1 MPTRAV
7 ATSAVAGMTMVT
19 IGSMTA
25 NALSYLLQLPASR
38 MLGVEG
44 YGEFASLLAAQ
55 LVLAVS
61 ALALQSVVAREVVHG
76 RSRES
81 LRALGYRCA
90 AVVAMLA
97 VLLAPVVA
105 FALDTTVLAA
115 TSALVVAPL
124 LVLLAAEQGLLQ
136 GSGQFGRLS
145 VVLASAGIGKVVPA
159 VLALLLGAGPGV
171 TLAASALGTG
181 IVAVAARLLDRRVT
195 DSASDGSA
203 GSVGVRFG
211 VGTVLRASQVQLAL
225 IALSSVD
232 LMLARVQLSSEA
244 AGLYALGAVAT
255 KAAFW
260 LPQAVGV
267 VLYPRMANPAHSAK
281 ALRSAM
287 AVVGGIG
294 VVLVLGSVLAASL
307 IPVVIGDDYS
317 AVQSYIWIFALQ
329 GACLALLQSVLLWA
343 IAGERTRLALL
354 AWFGLAV
361 EVVLLVFLAST
372 LAQFVV
378 VAASVAAATTVVVSV
393 AALSRNNWLSRGN

>member
-1 MPTRAV
+1 MPTRPV
-7 ATSAVAGMTMVT
+7 TTSAVAGMTMVT

-25 NALSYLLQLPASR
+25 NAASYLLQVPASR
-38 MLGVEG
+38 LLGVEG

-90 AVVAMLA
+90 AVVSVLA
-97 VLLAPVVA
+97 IVLAPIVA
-105 FALDTTVLAA
+105 FALDTSVLAA
-115 TSALVVAPL
+115 GSALVVAPL
-124 LVLLAAEQGLLQ
+124 LVVLAGEQGLLQ

-145 VVLASAGIGKVVPA
+145 IVLASAGFGKVIPA
-159 VLALLLGAGPGV
+159 VIALALGAGPGV
-171 TLAASALGTG
+171 TLAASAVGTG
-181 IVAVAARLLDRRVT
+181 VVALGARLIDRGGASVLDSGAARL
-195 DSASDGSA
+195 
-203 GSVGVRFG
+203 G

-225 IALSSVD
+225 IALSSLD
-232 LMLARVQLSSEA
+232 LVLARVQLSSGDS
-244 AGLYALGAVAT
+244 GLYALGAVAT

-267 VLYPRMANPAHSAK
+267 VLYPRMANPVHSAR

-294 VVLVLGSVLAASL
+294 VVLVVGSVVAAGL
-307 IPVVIGDDYS
+307 IPVVIGDDYRG
-317 AVQSYIWIFALQ
+317 VQSYIWIFALQ

-343 IAGERTRLALL
+343 IAGERTPLALL
-354 AWFGLAV
+354 AWFGVAV
-361 EVVLLVFLAST
+361 EVVLLVFVAST
-372 LAQFVV
+372 LVQFVV
-378 VAASVAAATTVVVSV
+378 VAASVAAVTTAVVSA
-393 AALSRNNWLSRGN
+393 AALSRRS